1 MYNLFFRRLFS
12 FKGRSSR
19 KEYTVR
25 LLLII
30 ILIGIRIYYIDKYK
44 PVDKHLLFSIL
55 NIITSLFLLIYV
67 IQYFPLTVRRLHDL
81 NASGWYVLITFLPFG
96 QFLILWSIFK
106 KGTQGSHKFGDSP
119 DNYNESYTTL
129 KYNLLVCSGIVLLIY
144 LITYK
149 INSLREDKENS
160 ILIAKISAEYYKREN
175 YDEALKGF
183 NVAISLTPKEDS
195 LYSARGSTL
204 VKLQRFDEALDD
216 YNKTLELNPLAFETY
231 KKKIH
236 VLITQSNYTEALKMC
251 ELLLKNAYE
260 KDHIV
265 CAYIAKATI
274 FYKLEKYD
282 EALECVDKILATNP
296 NDENALKIKN
306 KVLKNMKRL

>member
-1 MYNLFFRRLFS
+1 MYNLFFKRLFS

-19 KEYTVR
+19 KEYTAR

-30 ILIGIRIYYIDKYK
+30 FIMILWTYTIDLYDNK
-44 PVDKHLLFSIL
+44 DNLFSFIYIVSL
-55 NIITSLFLLIYV
+55 GTFGIIMFF
-67 IQYFPLTVRRLHDL
+67 QYFPLTIRRLHDL

-106 KGTQGSHKFGDSP
+106 KGTQGSNKFGDSP

-129 KYNLLVCSGIVLLIY
+129 KYNLLVCSGIVLLMY
-144 LITYK
+144 LIIYK

-204 VKLQRFDEALDD
+204 VKLQRFDEALND

-296 NDENALKIKN
+296 NNENALKIKN
-306 KVLKNMKRL
+306 KILKNMKRL